1 MFRFVVLYCS
11 DFWVL
16 LKARQKEQGDD
27 EAQGVDET
35 FIDAYGF
42 YYYYFTYIRLKIVFF
57 LSLEHGLAPTGG
69 WGMGIDRLV
78 MFLTDS
84 TSACRLPNFNHKY
97 FLILSRTGL
106 ICRYQGSPP
115 LPCYEARCHAT
126 SCNSE
131 WTATT

>member
-57 LSLEHGLAPTGG
+57 LKVLNTVL
-69 WGMGIDRLV
+69 RLQV
-78 MFLTDS
+78 DGAWVS
-84 TSACRLPNFNHKY
+84 TVWLCF
-97 FLILSRTGL
+97 
-106 ICRYQGSPP
+106 
-115 LPCYEARCHAT
+115 
-126 SCNSE
+126 
-131 WTATT
+131 